1 MNVSRQM
8 NHTPHLDAAL
18 TALTVLGDYLHPGC
32 TASPGRL
39 LTAAE
44 MSCERH
50 GLPEDQAPAI
60 TAIASFWVALASGCP
75 PAGPGRDAADWNL
88 AGLPGY
94 PWQQA
99 EALRLA
105 AQMLRDWLGYLPAAT
120 APQPASDPDDDD
132 DDLDYPGPDPVIL
145 TRASSSRHR
154 QLLYGFLNAYAS
166 RPARRRL
173 LRAFRSRRQRPRP
186 LAP

>member
-1 MNVSRQM
+1 
-8 NHTPHLDAAL
+8 
-18 TALTVLGDYLHPGC
+18 
-32 TASPGRL
+32 
-39 LTAAE
+39 
-44 MSCERH
+44 
-50 GLPEDQAPAI
+50 
-60 TAIASFWVALASGCP
+60 
-75 PAGPGRDAADWNL
+75 
-88 AGLPGY
+88 
-94 PWQQA
+94 
-99 EALRLA
+99 
-105 AQMLRDWLGYLPAAT
+105 MLRDWLGYLPAAT

-145 TRASSSRHR
+145 TRAGSSRHR